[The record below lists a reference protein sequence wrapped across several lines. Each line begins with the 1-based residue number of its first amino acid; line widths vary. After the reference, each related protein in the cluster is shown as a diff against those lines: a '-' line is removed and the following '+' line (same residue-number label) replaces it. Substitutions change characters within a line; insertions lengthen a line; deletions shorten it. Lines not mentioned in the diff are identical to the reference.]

1 MRAALSMVTLAA
13 SSDAHA
19 QTNGGRSHGLR
30 APAAGAVIVVLQAA
44 TDDGAMLW
52 HLLVSLA
59 SWRST
64 AGACRASVVAVDDCA
79 DATHAVRMQPQFVA
93 AVEAG
98 ILDFAVAPPG
108 YVVNARDA
116 KGGHPSLRLL
126 SGGSLKLCGEYVG
139 CTPAVIRCVCT

>member
-1 MRAALSMVTLAA
+1 MRAALSMVALAA

-19 QTNGGRSHGLR
+19 QTNG
-30 APAAGAVIVVLQAA
+30 GAVIVVLQAA

-108 YVVNARDA
+108 YVVNARNA

-139 CTPAVIRCVCT
+139 CTPAVIRCVCI